1 MAKWSLYS
9 ALVTKLGNL
18 TFLVRDDGQ
27 ASPSNEIRTVTQTKL
42 AEFLSSD
49 LFSGAIDWPEQSSS
63 PGSPASGKMK
73 LYFKTD
79 EKLYKKNPGG
89 TETEIGAGGEIYE
102 KYIITPSVASNNLT
116 LAMKYIDGS
125 DPSSTKPLKFR
136 VGNTEYSLTAAMSF
150 TKNAGTNWCNLGSAE
165 LAALSHDLFVYA
177 IGETGGSAGL
187 KFGYS
192 RISWAQTMGDFVNTS
207 TNEKYIA
214 GNWTNFNSTDPVT
227 VIGRF
232 RAQLSAAASYNWS
245 IPAANVVN
253 KPIFESDW
261 MDWTVAFTGF
271 SAAPSNLFSRY
282 KVVHGGVRWTHRA
295 GTDGTSNATTFTI
308 TMPFTPKN
316 NTNNNQQGIANAV
329 DNGAALTTPC
339 RVGFNNAAGNVAS
352 IFKDMASGTWTAS
365 AGKRIG
371 GMQIVEMEV

>member
-125 DPSSTKPLKFR
+125 DPSSIKPLKFR

-214 GNWTNFNSTDPVT
+214 GNWTNFNSTDPVM

-232 RAQLSAAASYNWS
+232 RAQLSAAAGYNWS
-245 IPAANVVN
+245 IPSAKVVN
-253 KPIFESDW
+253 YPIYESDW
-261 MDWTVAFTGF
+261 LTWAPNHTGF
-271 SAAPSNLFSRY
+271 SSAPTGGTYEY
-282 KVVHGGVRWTHRA
+282 KVARGVCSIRYGDQNT
-295 GTDGTSNATTFTI
+295 GTSNATTYTA
-308 TMPFTPKN
+308 TLPFTVDAGSD
-316 NTNNNQQGIANAV
+316 QYALARLV
-329 DNGAALTTPC
+329 DNGSALS
-339 RVGFNNAAGNVAS
+339 AAGRARVAL
-352 IFKDMASGTWTAS
+352 SGNTISFSTTWGGGAFTAS
-365 AGKRIG
+365 NGKGAHTTMDLRF
-371 GMQIVEMEV
+371 